1 VAQHGS
7 GGRTG
12 AWFEAI
18 PLVRSQ
24 APTAGI
30 LPWTSGE
37 VSLFIVRRL
46 LGVRFE
52 GNQIILKP
60 ARRFAELGFRIKATR
75 GTHAFLREHG
85 YETELIL
92 KMHEGRPNI
101 ADAITNGEIQ
111 LVINTPAGKLSQY
124 DDSYIR
130 KSAIKF
136 RIPYITTLAAAVA
149 AAKGIAA
156 SREGGGELRSLQ
168 EYHAR
173 IEKQGDCARV
183 FQERRDSAWCSGG

>member
-1 VAQHGS
+1 
-7 GGRTG
+7 
-12 AWFEAI
+12 
-18 PLVRSQ
+18 
-24 APTAGI
+24 
-30 LPWTSGE
+30 
-37 VSLFIVRRL
+37 
-46 LGVRFE
+46 
-52 GNQIILKP
+52 
-60 ARRFAELGFRIKATR
+60 
-75 GTHAFLREHG
+75 
-85 YETELIL
+85 
-92 KMHEGRPNI
+92 MHEGRPNI